1 MLNDLI
7 ASITPD
13 NIYLVAN
20 WGVVPFWLLLIL
32 VPNHGFTNFLTQS
45 IIAPLL
51 LAICYSYLSYNLYL
65 EESIFEGFELY
76 NGLDGLYSMFSNE
89 ILLLIFWLHFL
100 AISLFAGAW
109 IVRDARKYFIPKII
123 TIPSLILTYFSGPVG
138 LVIYWLIRIF
148 FAKKISFND

>member
-1 MLNDLI
+1 MINDLLGLI
-7 ASITPD
+7 NSE

-20 WGVVPFWLLLIL
+20 WGVIPFWLLLIIF
-32 VPNHGFTNFLTQS
+32 PNNGITNFFAQS

-51 LAICYSYLSYNLYL
+51 LATAYGYLSYNLYL
-65 EESIFEGFELY
+65 GNEIFDGFELY
-76 NGLDGLYSMFSNE
+76 NGIDGLYSMFANE

-100 AISLFAGAW
+100 AISLFTGAW

-123 TIPSLILTYFSGPVG
+123 TVPSLVLTYFTGPVG
-138 LVIYWLIRIF
+138 LVVYWCFRIF

>member
-1 MLNDLI
+1 MINDLLGLI
-7 ASITPD
+7 NSE

-20 WGVVPFWLLLIL
+20 WGVIPFWLLLIIF
-32 VPNHGFTNFLTQS
+32 PNNGITNFFAQS

-51 LAICYSYLSYNLYL
+51 LATAYGYLSYNLYL
-65 EESIFEGFELY
+65 DNNIFSGFELY
-76 NGLDGLYSMFSNE
+76 NGLDGLYSMFTNE

-100 AISLFAGAW
+100 SISLFAGAW

-123 TIPSLILTYFSGPVG
+123 TIPSLVITYFSGPIG
-138 LVIYWLIRIF
+138 LVIYWFFRIF